1 MNLIVT
7 GVAGAVCRKMV
18 GQAESVTYAKF
29 MDNVL
34 IQNLVYNS

>member
-1 MNLIVT
+1 
-7 GVAGAVCRKMV
+7 MV

-34 IQNLVYNS
+34 IQNLVYNSWSQ